1 MCPCFGFVSVDRRKF
16 LHVFSATSIS
26 RRWRWPQTSS
36 QHSVHGSLTIMV
48 LEKAGDL
55 TPEVLKDIFQRS
67 LGKTSIKVTDVQAPE
82 GLGGVNDQ
90 YGSDLAKIIVTVE
103 EDGKPRKLHLVV
115 KAALQSTAAW
125 FNIILGSFIFY
136 KETFW
141 FDTALPEL
149 QKLVNAEQA
158 AALDKFVPKVHYACC
173 NYQEEDKQGCLL
185 KNGVMCCCCIF
196 CLKSK
201 EKGIILM
208 ENLKEGGEDTYVDLK
223 EIERTS
229 GGGVKTSHM
238 SMILEAL
245 AHFHGAWMVW
255 LRGEEGMG
263 DMTRDRMLKFFE
275 PGKAFTKKW
284 LWKSLMKK
292 FMSYYTVCAETN
304 DMQSTKE
311 RIEKFVNSPESVD
324 RMMKVFDYKDSK
336 YKTMAH
342 SDLWT
347 SQIMFSLNEDGKS
360 DLRWNCKRIFN
371 LLFKSHCRYSKES

>member
-1 MCPCFGFVSVDRRKF
+1 
-16 LHVFSATSIS
+16 
-26 RRWRWPQTSS
+26 
-36 QHSVHGSLTIMV
+36 
-48 LEKAGDL
+48 
-55 TPEVLKDIFQRS
+55 
-67 LGKTSIKVTDVQAPE
+67 
-82 GLGGVNDQ
+82 
-90 YGSDLAKIIVTVE
+90 
-103 EDGKPRKLHLVV
+103 
-115 KAALQSTAAW
+115 
-125 FNIILGSFIFY
+125 
-136 KETFW
+136 
-141 FDTALPEL
+141 
-149 QKLVNAEQA
+149 
-158 AALDKFVPKVHYACC
+158 
-173 NYQEEDKQGCLL
+173 
-185 KNGVMCCCCIF
+185 
-196 CLKSK
+196 
-201 EKGIILM
+201 
-208 ENLKEGGEDTYVDLK
+208 
-223 EIERTS
+223 
-229 GGGVKTSHM
+229 
-238 SMILEAL
+238 
-245 AHFHGAWMVW
+245 
-255 LRGEEGMG
+255 MG